1 MCDQDVFWALRDPS
15 SSRPLTLCLHQ
26 RDFLPGRWVL
36 DNIMAAMESS
46 RRTVFVLSENFVH
59 SEWCR
64 FELDFSHFW
73 MFDGA
78 GGDAAVLVLLEP
90 LKDTSVP
97 RRFCRLHR
105 LLRSTTYLEWP
116 QQEDK
121 VEAFWRSLRSA
132 VRGGGGVERKEE
144 LKEELKERKE
154 LEGKEEELGPV
165 SRLA

>member
-1 MCDQDVFWALRDPS
+1 MREEQVCDQDVFWALRDA
-15 SSRPLTLCLHQ
+15 SRPLTLCLHQ

-36 DNIMAAMESS
+36 DNIMAAMETS
-46 RRTVFVLSENFVH
+46 RRTVFVLSKNFIH

-90 LKDTSVP
+90 LQDTSVP

-105 LLRSTTYLEWP
+105 LLSSTTYLEWP

-132 VRGGGGVERKEE
+132 VRGEGGGGVGEE
-144 LKEELKERKE
+144 
-154 LEGKEEELGPV
+154 GVGNCQQG
-165 SRLA
+165 